1 MYPRTFTLYV
11 SSREI
16 LIILEVSNQMGNDFI
31 FNYSGITIT
40 NLLDDICW
48 SVLLLFKTANL
59 SSK

>member
-1 MYPRTFTLYV
+1 
-11 SSREI
+11 
-16 LIILEVSNQMGNDFI
+16 MGSDFI

-48 SVLLLFKTANL
+48 SVLLLFSTANL